1 MLKKY
6 IQDIAKHEARK
17 ILLSNYKE
25 KLVYEIKQKKE
36 LEEENR
42 RIKSQLSNNIYFN
55 MYQKQ
60 VEHTELLVKEKEKE
74 IEELKVLYEAEK
86 DKNYKTLESEVLKQ
100 ENEKLEESI
109 KNLGG
114 AVSSKNNLL
123 NEKNKEIEQL
133 KEYREIDFKASL
145 RSGFQSEDLKQQNDK
160 LKEEIEKSESE
171 TIRLTNLLNEK
182 IDQLQALKQENIH
195 LNKRLDEY
203 SETLLESIKIK
214 DFLQDE
220 NETLKKENK
229 IPQKSYDFISNNEL
243 AELQSKV
250 ISKERIATELS
261 LMLSK
266 EKNKNKELEDKFQ
279 RIYKTI
285 EENYY
290 QDGYY
295 ELLRIKN
302 IISEI
307 LKES

>member
-229 IPQKSYDFISNNEL
+229 ILQKSYDFISNNEL

>member
-86 DKNYKTLESEVLKQ
+86 DKNYKTLESE
-100 ENEKLEESI
+100 
-109 KNLGG
+109 
-114 AVSSKNNLL
+114 
-123 NEKNKEIEQL
+123 
-133 KEYREIDFKASL
+133 
-145 RSGFQSEDLKQQNDK
+145 DLKQQNDK

-229 IPQKSYDFISNNEL
+229 ILQKSYDFIYNNEL

-279 RIYKTI
+279 KIYKTI